1 MISENGVEQL
11 LEVLNQNLKEIKDPK
26 TDLTKAIEI
35 LENSAKVF
43 KELVEKLEVEV
54 ESNEKLHGSYKD

>member
-1 MISENGVEQL
+1 MSSENGVEQL
-11 LEVLNQNLKEIKDPK
+11 IEVLNQNLEEIKDPK